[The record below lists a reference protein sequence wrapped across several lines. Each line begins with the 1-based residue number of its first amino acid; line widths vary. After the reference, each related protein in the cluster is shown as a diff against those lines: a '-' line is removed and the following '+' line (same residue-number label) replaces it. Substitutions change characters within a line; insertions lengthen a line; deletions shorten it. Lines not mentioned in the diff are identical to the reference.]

1 MHRIEIAPDF
11 TLTDTQGNKIQ
22 LSQFRG
28 KKFIV
33 LSFLRGFA

>member
-1 MHRIEIAPDF
+1 MEIAPDF
-11 TLTDTQGNKIQ
+11 VLTDTSDETVR
-22 LSQFRG
+22 LSQFRD